1 MANVDNPNGFT
12 PVRHLSGGTIR
23 MEEMPIAKETAAAI
37 YSGDLV
43 TLLGTGFISVGTAS
57 TVDLIGVFAGC
68 SYRNPKGEYVYSK
81 HWPAGQATLKD
92 LAAVGYVY
100 SDPNIVFSVQTSG
113 TGAFADNGVWMDM
126 EDSESTTALKNNTGR
141 SAQEANEN
149 ASSAN
154 VLRQIGL
161 VKRPDNAYGTN
172 ADIEVMIVLHA
183 RTAAAS
189 ISV

>member
-1 MANVDNPNGFT
+1 MANIDNPNGFT

-43 TLLGTGFISVGTAS
+43 TLLATGFISVGTAS
-57 TVDLIGVFAGC
+57 TVDLVGVFAGC
-68 SYRNPKGEYVYSK
+68 SFRDAQGGYNYSK
-81 HWPAGQATLKD
+81 HWPAAQATLND
-92 LAAVGYVY
+92 EDAVGYVY
-100 SDPNIVFSVQTSG
+100 SDPNLIFSVQTSG
-113 TGAFADNGVWMDM
+113 TGAFADNGAWMDM

-141 SAQEANEN
+141 SAQEANED
-149 ASSAN
+149 ATAAK
-154 VLRQIGL
+154 VIRQIGL
-161 VKRPDNAYGTN
+161 VKRPDNAYGAN

-189 ISV
+189 IAV